1 MNEIEVSKKEKIET
15 YILEQ
20 QIEKEDT
27 GKYKVLMAK
36 WTRLGIFKVG

>member
-1 MNEIEVSKKEKIET
+1 MRKDELTVNLMNEIEVSKEEKIET

-36 WTRLGIFKVG
+36 